1 MSNLPA
7 ANVICNL
14 QDYTWSRGDIVNA
27 LWQAYDCV
35 ERVSGNTCTNSATHY
50 PHGYYN
56 QNPPVW
62 RCGGQAAAVDV
73 QEFPVLANKE
83 LYSKDDPGLAR
94 VYASLSLIIIVPEP
108 PQMASRIEINKM
120 APLNVVHVHV

>member
-1 MSNLPA
+1 MFFRHLLYSFLSSLAIVRAQQAILPITITTAPSEPLATAVVDDETIMSNLPA

-35 ERVSGNTCTNSATHY
+35 ERIGGNTCTNSATHY

-56 QNPPVW
+56 
-62 RCGGQAAAVDV
+62 
-73 QEFPVLANKE
+73 
-83 LYSKDDPGLAR
+83 
-94 VYASLSLIIIVPEP
+94 
-108 PQMASRIEINKM
+108 
-120 APLNVVHVHV
+120 